1 MHVTCVH
8 VHVKADQI
16 EAFRQASILNHQA
29 SIQEPGNQRFD
40 ILQSKDD
47 PSLFLLYEAYESEA
61 AAAAHKSTPHYL
73 KWRETVADW
82 MAEPRKAFPTNRL
95 HHDRWIAAVSFS
107 FARVPPIAAWERSKR
122 SSLAALTQR

>member
-8 VHVKADQI
+8 VRVKPNQI
-16 EAFRQASILNHQA
+16 EAFRQASILNHRK

-61 AAAAHKSTPHYL
+61 AAAAHKTTAHYL
-73 KWRETVADW
+73 QWREAVADC
-82 MAEPRKAFPTNRL
+82 MAEPRKG
-95 HHDRWIAAVSFS
+95 ISYQSVS
-107 FARVPPIAAWERSKR
+107 P
-122 SSLAALTQR
+122 